1 MDRLLELT
9 VKPLEPSKFTLHNIF
24 KDKVHKF
31 KSKTSIRNYL
41 RTEFQIKDKSLTDLL
56 EELLKYNFVLKSN
69 EMECVKSYLGF
80 KPPSY
85 LQARGQRGRVDVVVG
100 EEALERLRDH
110 QRDLDDLQ
118 QLELDLV
125 VRGVGLDREAQHAAA
140 RVHVVRAGLGQR
152 GHAVGAALGRDVR
165 LVAVDV
171 DLPREGVP
179 AGKRRRNHQRTHLK
193 R

>member
-80 KPPSY
+80 KPPIIHTTLTDQQFREKLTTSKHNDIMENLTENTSWVSKDDY
-85 LQARGQRGRVDVVVG
+85 EYNITQNASDLT
-100 EEALERLRDH
+100 EINTKLEGILTTLKVLKDEST
-110 QRDLDDLQ
+110 L
-118 QLELDLV
+118 
-125 VRGVGLDREAQHAAA
+125 A
-140 RVHVVRAGLGQR
+140 
-152 GHAVGAALGRDVR
+152 
-165 LVAVDV
+165 
-171 DLPREGVP
+171 P
-179 AGKRRRNHQRTHLK
+179 AP
-193 R
+193 